1 MIYSEFI
8 TTTSNYLKSVR
19 ILKDY
24 VTFDMTFPSSWLL
37 PKKGPAE
44 IEILQNTDKDGS
56 IITSFVCQNKTK
68 LIDVIE
74 TTIQTVINTNIER
87 EEKER
92 LFKNKVHELKQI
104 FEKENLENLKGL
116 KFDLEE
122 FANLLTQSDDEV
134 NTEVGE
140 GDSTTK

>member
-8 TTTSNYLKSVR
+8 TSTSNYLKSVR
-19 ILKDY
+19 ILKNY
-24 VTFDMTFPSSWLL
+24 VTFDMSFPSTWLL
-37 PKKGPAE
+37 PKRGPE
-44 IEILQNTDKDGS
+44 NVEILQNSDKDGS
-56 IITSFVCQNKTK
+56 VITSFVCENASKF
-68 LIDVIE
+68 IDVIE
-74 TTIQTVINTNIER
+74 NTIQTVIKTNIER

-92 LFKNKVHELKQI
+92 LFKNKVQELKQI

-122 FANLLTQSDDEV
+122 FENLLTQRNDEV
-134 NTEVGE
+134 DARVGE

>member
-8 TTTSNYLKSVR
+8 TSTSNYLKSVR
-19 ILKDY
+19 ILKNY
-24 VTFDMTFPSSWLL
+24 VTFDMSFPSSWLL
-37 PKKGPAE
+37 PKKGPE
-44 IEILQNTDKDGS
+44 NVEILQNSDKDGS
-56 IITSFVCQNKTK
+56 VITSFVCENTSKF
-68 LIDVIE
+68 IDAIE
-74 TTIQTVINTNIER
+74 NTIQMVIKTNIER

-122 FANLLTQSDDEV
+122 FENLLTQRNDEV
-134 NTEVGE
+134 DTTVGE

>member
-8 TTTSNYLKSVR
+8 KTTSNYLKSVR

-44 IEILQNTDKDGS
+44 IEILQNSDKDGS

>member
-1 MIYSEFI
+1 MIYSDFI
-8 TTTSNYLKSVR
+8 TSTSNYLKSVR
-19 ILKDY
+19 ILKNY

-37 PKKGPAE
+37 PKKGPE
-44 IEILQNTDKDGS
+44 TVEILQNADNEGS
-56 IITSFVCQNKTK
+56 LITSFVCENSSR

-74 TTIQTVINTNIER
+74 NTIQTVIKTNVER

-122 FANLLTQSDDEV
+122 FENLLTQRDDKV
-134 NTEVGE
+134 DTEVGE

>member
-8 TTTSNYLKSVR
+8 TSTSNYLKSVR
-19 ILKDY
+19 ILKNY
-24 VTFDMTFPSSWLL
+24 VTFDMSFPSSWLL
-37 PKKGPAE
+37 PKKGPE
-44 IEILQNTDKDGS
+44 NVEILQNSDKDGS
-56 IITSFVCQNKTK
+56 VITSFVCENSTS
-68 LIDVIE
+68 LIDLIE
-74 TTIQTVINTNIER
+74 NTIKTVIKTNIER

-122 FANLLTQSDDEV
+122 FENLLTQSNDKVD
-134 NTEVGE
+134 TKVGE

>member
-44 IEILQNTDKDGS
+44 IEILQNSDKDGS

-74 TTIQTVINTNIER
+74 NTIQNVIKTNIER

>member
-44 IEILQNTDKDGS
+44 IEILQNSDKDGS

-74 TTIQTVINTNIER
+74 NTIQNVIKINIER

>member
-8 TTTSNYLKSVR
+8 TSTSNYLKSVR
-19 ILKDY
+19 ILKNY
-24 VTFDMTFPSSWLL
+24 VTFDMSFPSSWLL
-37 PKKGPAE
+37 PKKGPE
-44 IEILQNTDKDGS
+44 NVEILQNSDKDGS
-56 IITSFVCQNKTK
+56 LITSFVCENSSK
-68 LIDVIE
+68 LIDLIE
-74 TTIQTVINTNIER
+74 NTIQTVIKTNIER

-92 LFKNKVHELKQI
+92 LFKNKVQELKQI

-122 FANLLTQSDDEV
+122 FENLLTQRNDEV
-134 NTEVGE
+134 DTTVGE

>member
-1 MIYSEFI
+1 MIYSDFI
-8 TTTSNYLKSVR
+8 TSTSNYLKSDR
-19 ILKDY
+19 ILKNY

-37 PKKGPAE
+37 PKKGPE
-44 IEILQNTDKDGS
+44 TVEILQNADNDGS
-56 IITSFVCQNKTK
+56 LITSFVCENSSR

-74 TTIQTVINTNIER
+74 NTIQTVIKTNVER

-122 FANLLTQSDDEV
+122 FENLLTQRDDKV
-134 NTEVGE
+134 DTEVGE

>member
-44 IEILQNTDKDGS
+44 IEILQNSDKDGS

-74 TTIQTVINTNIER
+74 NTIQNVIKTNIER

-92 LFKNKVHELKQI
+92 LFKNKVQELKQI

>member
-24 VTFDMTFPSSWLL
+24 VTFDMCFPSSWLL
-37 PKKGPAE
+37 PKKGPVE
-44 IEILQNTDKDGS
+44 IEILQNSDKDGS

-74 TTIQTVINTNIER
+74 NTIQNVIKTNIER

>member
-8 TTTSNYLKSVR
+8 TSTSNYLKSVR
-19 ILKDY
+19 ILKNY
-24 VTFDMTFPSSWLL
+24 VTFDMSFPSTWLL
-37 PKKGPAE
+37 PKRGPE
-44 IEILQNTDKDGS
+44 NVEILQNSDKDGS
-56 IITSFVCQNKTK
+56 VITSFVCENASKF
-68 LIDVIE
+68 IDVIE
-74 TTIQTVINTNIER
+74 NTIQTVIKTNIER

-122 FANLLTQSDDEV
+122 FENLLTQRNDEV
-134 NTEVGE
+134 DTTVGE

>member
-8 TTTSNYLKSVR
+8 TSTSNYLKSVR
-19 ILKDY
+19 ILKNY
-24 VTFDMTFPSSWLL
+24 VTFDMSFPSTWLL
-37 PKKGPAE
+37 PKRGPE
-44 IEILQNTDKDGS
+44 NVEILQNSDKDGS
-56 IITSFVCQNKTK
+56 VITSFVCENASKF
-68 LIDVIE
+68 IDVIE
-74 TTIQTVINTNIER
+74 NTIQTVIKTNIER

-92 LFKNKVHELKQI
+92 LFKNKVQELKQI

-122 FANLLTQSDDEV
+122 FENLLTQRNDEV
-134 NTEVGE
+134 DTTVGE